1 MEFINDLIVSI
12 LMLAIPL
19 LLFVGVPLFIFV
31 TRRRELARMT
41 PAQRGVQSAE
51 ELRWHDE
58 MMDPTNLS
66 GWTNPDSGAY
76 AGRRNDD

>member
-12 LMLAIPL
+12 LMVAIPL

-41 PAQRGVQSAE
+41 PAQRVFRRASEQQMVDEDE
-51 ELRWHDE
+51 EEW
-58 MMDPTNLS
+58 MYYNPSNPASPT
-66 GWTNPDSGAY
+66 Y
-76 AGRRNDD
+76 KK